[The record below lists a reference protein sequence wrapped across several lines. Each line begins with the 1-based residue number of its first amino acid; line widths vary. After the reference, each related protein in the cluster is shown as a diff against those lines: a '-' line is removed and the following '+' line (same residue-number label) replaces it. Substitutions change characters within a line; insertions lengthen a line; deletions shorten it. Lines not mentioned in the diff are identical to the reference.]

1 MSEKS
6 EARIYGKRE
15 FIKIVSRATYSMVKY
30 KKFMKLLSKEFQT
43 NIMLSVTEVNG
54 CQACSYFHTKHAI
67 DSGISDEELQSLLSG
82 DHKNVKSEEALA
94 LLFGQHYASEKEN
107 YSKDTFQKIIEHYG
121 KEKAYGILAT
131 ATLISF
137 GNAYGIN
144 YGNFKS
150 RFTKNGKVENS
161 KIFNE
166 LFILISPII
175 VLPVTMIIN
184 VFRKKQY

>member
-1 MSEKS
+1 MKNNSIS
-6 EARIYGKRE
+6 RIYGKRE
-15 FIKIVSRATYSMVKY
+15 FIKIVSKATYSMVKY
-30 KKFMKLLSKEFQT
+30 RKFMKLLTKEFQT

-82 DHKNVKSEEALA
+82 DHKNVKPEEAQA
-94 LLFGQHYASEKEN
+94 LVFGQHYASEKEN
-107 YSKDTFQKIIEHYG
+107 YSKDTFQKVIEHYG

-144 YGNFKS
+144 YGNLKS
-150 RFTKNGKVENS
+150 RFTKNGRVKNS
-161 KIFNE
+161 KIYNE
-166 LFILISPII
+166 VFILISPII
-175 VLPVTMIIN
+175 LLPITMIIN
-184 VFRKKQY
+184 VFRKKQF